1 MQVTAKV
8 TETTTI
14 SAAELATIGSFFSGL
29 GAVVL
34 AIVTIYAV
42 YRWKA
47 LKKKL
52 IN

>member
-8 TETTTI
+8 TEITAITAT
-14 SAAELATIGSFFSGL
+14 ELAAIGSFFSEL

-34 AIVTIYAV
+34 AIVAFYGV

-47 LKKKL
+47 LKK